1 MGENHGSVLRIG
13 GNVAVRA
20 IRGATQL
27 RDDDPIEMA
36 EAVVELVTLILQRNN
51 ISVEQLISAIF
62 TSTPD
67 LVSAFPAAA
76 ARGIGLEDVPLL
88 CAQELRVPG
97 ALPRVVRVMFHAEVE
112 GPRSEVHH
120 VYTRGAEVLRVD
132 LAQ

>member
-1 MGENHGSVLRIG
+1 
-13 GNVAVRA
+13 VAVRA

-27 RDDDPIEMA
+27 SEDDPAEMA

-51 ISVEQLISAIF
+51 MSVDHLISAIF
-62 TSTPD
+62 TATPD

-88 CAQELRVPG
+88 CAQEMDVPG
-97 ALPRVVRVMFHAEVE
+97 ALPRVVRVMFHAEVA
-112 GPRSEVHH
+112 GPRSQIHH
-120 VYTRGAEVLRVD
+120 VYARGAEVLRVD